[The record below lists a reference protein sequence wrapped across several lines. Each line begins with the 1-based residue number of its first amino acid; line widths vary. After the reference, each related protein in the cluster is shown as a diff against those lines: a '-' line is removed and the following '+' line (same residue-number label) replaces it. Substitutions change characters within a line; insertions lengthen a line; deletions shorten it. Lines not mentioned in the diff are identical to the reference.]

1 VVKLVHSFVGAEF
14 PCVPC
19 PPLKRLNLL
28 RTFARMLAYKL
39 LQDHIKSTPITGRWT
54 LDGGKLSLLHQL
66 FRLKAEE
73 GDSGFAE
80 EELQ

>member
-1 VVKLVHSFVGAEF
+1 
-14 PCVPC
+14 
-19 PPLKRLNLL
+19 
-28 RTFARMLAYKL
+28 MLAYKL
-39 LQDHIKSTPITGRWT
+39 LQDHIKSTAITGRWT
-54 LDGGKLSLLHQL
+54 LDGGKLILLHQL